1 MRTIAEKYI
10 DEGIAQGIQIGKAKG
25 KAKIIKKMLKAGSSI
40 EVISKKTGL
49 SVTEIRSLAS

>member
-10 DEGIAQGIQIGKAKG
+10 DEDIAQGIQIGEAKG
-25 KAKIIKKMLKAGSSI
+25 KAKIIKMMLKAGSSI
-40 EVISKKTGL
+40 EIISKMTGL